1 MKIHIDKTIKVG
13 SIVKGYYKGY
23 WRVLELIDRT
33 GYYNPSVIPLVYG
46 ELVLDSNGD
55 MVAKHKRRHWCL
67 GWSRRVTKELVESMN
82 TDGIELFEQR
92 KQNLLKIVVDSQ

>member
-13 SIVKGYYKGY
+13 SIVKGYFKGY

-33 GYYNPSVIPLVYG
+33 GYFPLIYG

-82 TDGIELFEQR
+82 THGIELFEQR
-92 KQNLLKIVVDSQ
+92 KRNLLKIVVDSQ